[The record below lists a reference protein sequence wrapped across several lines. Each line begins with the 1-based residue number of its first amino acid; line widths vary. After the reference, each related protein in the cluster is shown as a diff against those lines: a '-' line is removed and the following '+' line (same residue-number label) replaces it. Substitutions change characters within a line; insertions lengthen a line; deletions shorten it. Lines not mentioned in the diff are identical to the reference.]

1 MRPRSLKLR
10 APRSS
15 PEWAR
20 YHDTRKR
27 CLFEKYHG
35 KGSPYYCEYDPCCPD
50 ESDPA
55 NHPLIFLMDDQV
67 IGTIRIDVKP
77 EGRAVF
83 RLVAIDTPW
92 QGQGLGTA
100 MLNMAETYAR
110 ARGVQTICLNSVPD
124 AYSFYARQGFKPAR
138 WDGCTHNSTEIP
150 VVKEFT
156 PAPMDLAA

>member
-1 MRPRSLKLR
+1 
-10 APRSS
+10 
-15 PEWAR
+15 
-20 YHDTRKR
+20 
-27 CLFEKYHG
+27 
-35 KGSPYYCEYDPCCPD
+35 
-50 ESDPA
+50 
-55 NHPLIFLMDDQV
+55 MDDQV
-67 IGTIRIDVKP
+67 IGTIRIDVNP

-92 QGQGLGTA
+92 QGQGLGTI

-124 AYSFYARQGFKPAR
+124 AYSFYTRHGFKPAH

-156 PAPMDLAA
+156 PVPMDLAA

>member
-1 MRPRSLKLR
+1 
-10 APRSS
+10 
-15 PEWAR
+15 
-20 YHDTRKR
+20 
-27 CLFEKYHG
+27 
-35 KGSPYYCEYDPCCPD
+35 
-50 ESDPA
+50 
-55 NHPLIFLMDDQV
+55 MDGQV

-124 AYSFYARQGFKPAR
+124 AYSFYARQGFDAGTLG
-138 WDGCTHNSTEIP
+138 WLH
-150 VVKEFT
+150 
-156 PAPMDLAA
+156 AQQH